1 MRVLRFLVLNGL
13 AVGLG
18 AVVATSCIDVNYP
31 TVAFRCNPR
40 QSDNC
45 PDTHFCC
52 SDDPAAVGGGLPF
65 YTSIPGTEGGGQPY
79 FSGPNNGLGTQGM
92 CVRTDDLPSGAGL
105 FDASAANCPVP
116 CNPTWDDAN
125 TQAVCGE
132 GRACCQ
138 TSEIQAEDC
147 IQDDPDDPTS
157 WRPATGADIRDGKSD
172 WKPARHETHQD
183 PNGQGCGTFSGS
195 TDIGGPDFSSDF
207 GQCLLELSVAD
218 QRGFCR
224 ALNPGEACPTS
235 IDGYLNACEQIN
247 LGLLAPPVA
256 GA

>member
-52 SDDPAAVGGGLPF
+52 SDDPAAVGGG
-65 YTSIPGTEGGGQPY
+65 IPIYANIPTTEGGGKPY
-79 FSGPNNGLGTQGM
+79 FSGDNNGLGTMGM
-92 CVRTDDLPSGAGL
+92 CVRTGDLPSGAGL
-105 FDASAANCPVP
+105 FDAAAANCPVP
-116 CNPTWDDAN
+116 CNPTWNDAD

-132 GRACCQ
+132 TRVCCQ
-138 TSEIQAEDC
+138 TVALEAKDC
-147 IQDDPDDPTS
+147 IQDDPEDPQS
-157 WRPATGADIRDGKSD
+157 WRPAVGTDIRLGRTD

-183 PNGQGCGTFSGS
+183 PNGQGCGLFAGATNFDDPDS
-195 TDIGGPDFSSDF
+195 DFSK
-207 GQCLLELSVAD
+207 CLDELSTAD

-224 ALNPGEACPTS
+224 GLNPGEACPVDADT
-235 IDGYLNACEQIN
+235 YFNACELIN
-247 LGLLAPPVA
+247 MGQLAPPVA
-256 GA
+256 GV